1 MRAVIIAG
9 GSGTRL
15 RPLTY
20 NTPKPMVPL
29 FGKPFLQ
36 YQLEHLKRHGVTEIV
51 INLHYLSEVIEAY
64 FGDGSELGLKI
75 FYSLEEKPLG
85 TAGAVKL
92 AEEHFTD
99 EPLIVLNGDIL
110 TDIDLTEMIDFHRI
124 NRARVTL
131 AMIKVADPTSYGL
144 IFTEE
149 NGQISRFLEKPSWD
163 EATVD
168 TVNAGIY
175 ILDPSVFRYV
185 PRHEAYSFERGL
197 FPLLLQLNERV
208 FGYTTDSYWLDI
220 GSPQKYLQAH
230 NDILMDRVKVEIS
243 AERRP
248 GNIWVGKDV
257 EIDPTAE
264 IRGPAYLGNRSKVRK
279 RARIKEFTILGPGVI
294 VDDRA
299 ILEQVLIGEGSEIGE
314 EANLKNCI
322 IGSNCRIG
330 ASAVLNS
337 NSVVADESVIG
348 RGTRL
353 GNGGQ

>member
-36 YQLEHLKRHGVTEIV
+36 YQLEHLKRHGITEVV
-51 INLHYLSEVIEAY
+51 INLHYLSDVIQAY
-64 FGDGSELGLKI
+64 FGDGESLGMKI
-75 FYSLEEKPLG
+75 FYSLEDKPLG

-92 AEEHFTD
+92 AEEHFND
-99 EPLIVLNGDIL
+99 EPLVVFNGDIL
-110 TDIDLTEMIDFHRI
+110 TDIDLTEMIATHRVSKARTTI
-124 NRARVTL
+124 AMIRVT
-131 AMIKVADPTSYGL
+131 DPTSYGL
-144 IFTEE
+144 IFTNED
-149 NGQISRFLEKPSWD
+149 GQITRFLEKPSWD

-175 ILDPSVFRYV
+175 VLDPSVFRYV
-185 PRHEAYSFERGL
+185 PRGEAYSFERGL

-208 FGYTTDSYWLDI
+208 FGYTTSSYWLDI
-220 GSPQKYLQAH
+220 GSPTKYLQAH
-230 NDILMDRVKVEIS
+230 TDILMDRVKVDLP

-248 GNIWVGKDV
+248 GNVWVGKDAD
-257 EIDPTAE
+257 IDPSAE
-264 IRGPAYLGNRSKVRK
+264 VRGPVYIGDRAKVRK
-279 RARIKEFTILGPGVI
+279 RARLMEFTILGNNVV

-299 ILEQVLIGEGSEIGE
+299 LLEHVLVGDASEIGE
-314 EANLKNCI
+314 DANLRHCI
-322 IGSNCRIG
+322 IGSRCQVG

-337 NSVVADESVIG
+337 NSVVADDSVIG

-353 GNGGQ
+353 GNA

>member
-1 MRAVIIAG
+1 MKAVIIAG

-36 YQLEHLKRHGVTEIV
+36 YQLEHLKRHGITEVI
-51 INLHYLSEVIEAY
+51 INLHYLSDVIQAH

-75 FYSLEEKPLG
+75 VYSLEEKPLG

-92 AEEHFTD
+92 AEEHFDD
-99 EPLIVLNGDIL
+99 EPLVVLNGDIL
-110 TDIDLTEMIDFHRI
+110 TDIDLTEMIARHRV
-124 NRARVTL
+124 NKARATI
-131 AMIKVADPTSYGL
+131 AMIHVTDPTSYGL
-144 IFTEE
+144 IFTEDD
-149 NGQISRFLEKPSWD
+149 GRITRFLEKPSWD

-175 ILDPSVFRYV
+175 VLDPSVFRYV
-185 PRHEAYSFERGL
+185 PRQEAYSFERGL
-197 FPLLLQLNERV
+197 FPLMLQLNENV
-208 FGYTTDSYWLDI
+208 FGYATDCYWLDI

-230 NDILMDRVKVEIS
+230 TDILMDRVTVQLP
-243 AERRP
+243 AERRD
-248 GNIWVGKDV
+248 GNVWVGKNVDL
-257 EIDPTAE
+257 DPTAE
-264 IRGPAYLGNRSKVRK
+264 VRGPVFLGDGAKIRK
-279 RARIKEFTILGPGVI
+279 RARIKEFTILAPGVI

-299 ILEQVLIGEGSEIGE
+299 VLEHTLVGEGTEIGE
-314 EANLKNCI
+314 EANLRHCI
-322 IGSNCRIG
+322 VGNHCKVG
-330 ASAVLNS
+330 AAAILNN

-353 GNGGQ
+353 GGA

>member
-36 YQLEHLKRHGVTEIV
+36 YQLEHLKRHGITEIV
-51 INLHYLSEVIEAY
+51 INLHYLSEVIQEH

-75 FYSLEEKPLG
+75 FYSLEDKPLG

-92 AEEHFTD
+92 AEEHFND
-99 EPLIVLNGDIL
+99 EPLVVFNGDIL
-110 TDIDLTEMIDFHRI
+110 TDIDLTAMIAFH
-124 NRARVTL
+124 NDHQARTTL
-131 AMIKVADPTSYGL
+131 AMIRVADPTSYGL
-144 IFTEE
+144 IFTEDD
-149 NGQISRFLEKPSWD
+149 GRITRFLEKPSWD

-185 PRHEAYSFERGL
+185 PRQEAYSFERGL
-197 FPLLLQLNERV
+197 FPLLLQLNEKV
-208 FGYTTDSYWLDI
+208 YGYTTSAYWLDI

-230 NDILMDRVKVEIS
+230 TDILLDRVKVDLD

-248 GNIWVGKDV
+248 GNVWVGKDV
-257 EIDPTAE
+257 DLDPTAE
-264 IRGPAYLGNRSKVRK
+264 VRGPVYLGDRSKIRK
-279 RARIKEFTILGPGVI
+279 RARIKEFTVLGAGVC

-299 ILEQVLIGEGSEIGE
+299 ILEHVLVGENTIIGE
-314 EANLKNCI
+314 EANLKHCI
-322 IGSNCRIG
+322 IGRNCQVGAASNLDG
-330 ASAVLNS
+330 NT
-337 NSVVADESVIG
+337 VVADDSVIG
-348 RGTRL
+348 RGTRM
-353 GNGGQ
+353 GAGV